1 MVRTIALDMLK
12 AVKSIKEETNMK
24 KDYTVCKLFG
34 GYLLILFLMII
45 SGDVNAQSYECD
57 EDICVVE
64 FNASWNSANNV
75 EWLSNLSEV
84 GTKRILIDKGDWQ
97 KKFSIFVTPT
107 IIIFVGGEEK
117 KRYQAN
123 IMMQMETTENEVQN
137 KIDEIIMEEF

>member
-1 MVRTIALDMLK
+1 
-12 AVKSIKEETNMK
+12 MK
-24 KDYTVCKLFG
+24 KDYTVWKIFG
-34 GYLLILFLMII
+34 GYMLIIFLMLVC
-45 SGDVNAQSYECD
+45 SSANAQTYNCD

-75 EWLSNLSEV
+75 AWLYKLTDV
-84 GTKRILIDKGDWQ
+84 GTKRILIDKGTWQ
-97 KKFSIFVTPT
+97 KDFSIFVTPT

-123 IMMQMETTENEVQN
+123 IMMEMETKQEDIQD